1 MTTIYIHSPKE
12 QELARKAGKLA
23 AELLNHLEAMVK
35 PGVTTKEINDEAE
48 RWTREMDAVSAPLG
62 YVSGN
67 VTPFQFSI
75 CTSVN
80 QVICHGKPNDEP
92 LKDGDIINIDVT
104 PRLNGYHGDTSRTF
118 LVGECSD
125 IAKSLVQTTKECLDL
140 GIQQARP
147 GKTLGDIGSVIQTHA
162 KRAGFS
168 VVRMFVG
175 HGTGRIFHCAPQV
188 PHYGVSK
195 AGLELRPGMIF
206 TIEPMVNEGSPGVKM
221 IDDWIAETIDGKLSA
236 QFEHTILITE
246 DGAEIL
252 TQTN

>member
-1 MTTIYIHSPKE
+1 MSVVYLHSPKE
-12 QELARKAGKLA
+12 QYLARKAGKLA
-23 AELLNHLEAMVK
+23 AELLNYIEPLVK
-35 PGVTTKEINDEAE
+35 PGVSTKELNDEAE
-48 RWTREMDAVSAPLG
+48 RWTASKGALSAPLG
-62 YVSGN
+62 YVSGDAS
-67 VTPFQFSI
+67 PFPFSI
-75 CTSVN
+75 CTSIN
-80 QVICHGKPNDEP
+80 EVICHGKPNDEP
-92 LKDGDIINIDVT
+92 LKDGDIINVDVT
-104 PRLNGYHGDTSRTF
+104 PKLNGWHGDTSRTF

-125 IAKSLVQTTKECLDL
+125 LAKRLVQTTKECLDL

-221 IDDWIAETIDGKLSA
+221 IDEWIAETIDGKLSA

-246 DGAEIL
+246 GEAEVL
-252 TQTN
+252 TAI